1 MSNPN
6 LRYRSFSRSEWAEF
20 RSPDDFVS
28 LDSGRIAG
36 IKSLNDRLTNA
47 DIEEV
52 YLPLNRFIE
61 LHLEATKRLLESTS
75 EFLHVPTKKVP
86 FVLGIA
92 GSVAAG
98 KSTTAR
104 VVEELLG
111 RSFHVSLVTTDGFL
125 YPTAELEARGLMDRK
140 GFPESY
146 DVRMLVDFLS
156 SIKSG
161 APRVTAPV
169 YSHIK
174 YDRLPGEEIV
184 LDEPDIL
191 ILEGINILPSTF
203 TIALFPIL
211 SRYAAGAPDALLRA
225 YVKSMK
231 YLVIIAMPLMI
242 FSFVYADF
250 IILVFGGE
258 KYLPESAI
266 ALRLIIGFL
275 PLSFI
280 NNVTHYVL
288 IAVNQQ
294 KFLTRAFV
302 LGAAFN
308 ISANLLFIPTFS
320 YRASAIITIFSEL
333 ALLIPFYIGVRK
345 HVGRVDWIDLL
356 WRPIGATGVMALL
369 IWLLDATLTA
379 CLGVWSFAI
388 IIPAA
393 LLAYLVTLVA
403 TRTFNADDREMLG
416 LLLPRRFQQTHGENG
431 APH

>member
-174 YDRLPGEEIV
+174 YDRVPGEEIV
-184 LDEPDIL
+184 LDETDIL
-191 ILEGINILPSTF
+191 ILEGINILQAPPQEGRAADRRVVSDFLDLSIFLHAEEDCLRTWYVNRFLTF
-203 TIALFPIL
+203 RKTVFSDPE
-211 SRYAAGAPDALLRA
+211 SHFRRYAELSDDEAVTTANGIWDHINGKNLREN
-225 YVKSMK
+225 
-231 YLVIIAMPLMI
+231 
-242 FSFVYADF
+242 
-250 IILVFGGE
+250 IL
-258 KYLPESAI
+258 P
-266 ALRLIIGFL
+266 
-275 PLSFI
+275 
-280 NNVTHYVL
+280 
-288 IAVNQQ
+288 
-294 KFLTRAFV
+294 TR
-302 LGAAFN
+302 
-308 ISANLLFIPTFS
+308 
-320 YRASAIITIFSEL
+320 YRADVILNKGA
-333 ALLIPFYIGVRK
+333 G
-345 HVGRVDWIDLL
+345 HRVESIE
-356 WRPIGATGVMALL
+356 IK
-369 IWLLDATLTA
+369 
-379 CLGVWSFAI
+379 
-388 IIPAA
+388 
-393 LLAYLVTLVA
+393 
-403 TRTFNADDREMLG
+403 
-416 LLLPRRFQQTHGENG
+416 RR
-431 APH
+431 